1 MGRYIARRLLLTIPV
16 LIGSSFLIYALVFLL
31 PGDPIRALFG
41 DRPPPPAVLA
51 ELNER
56 YHLNEN
62 LFVQYGYYVADLL
75 RGDFGTDFQGR
86 PVSGYVSDR
95 LPVTARL
102 TAIAIAFEAT
112 IGLLAGILAGIR
124 RGSFFDSLVLVSTT
138 VVISIP
144 VFVLGFLAQ
153 YTLGLRLEWFPISGL
168 TDGYQSYL
176 LPGFVLGSL
185 SLAYVARLTRTSLA
199 ENLRNDYVRTA
210 KAKGLSPSVI
220 IGKHTLRNSMIAVV
234 TFIGADIGS
243 LMGGAI
249 LTETVFNIPGLGL
262 AVFDAVQAQ
271 EGTLVVGIAT
281 LLVFFYIFANLIV
294 DVLYAALDPRIRY
307 D

>member
-1 MGRYIARRLLLTIPV
+1 MGRYVVRRLLLTIPV
-16 LIGSSFLIYALVFLL
+16 LIGASFLIYALVFLL

-51 ELNER
+51 ELNDR
-56 YHLNEN
+56 YHLNDN
-62 LFVQYGYYVADLL
+62 LFVQYGYYVNDLL
-75 RGDFGTDFQGR
+75 HGDFGTDFQGR
-86 PVSGYVSDR
+86 PVSQYVSER
-95 LPVTARL
+95 LPVTAKL
-102 TAIAIAFEAT
+102 TLVAIVFEFV
-112 IGLLAGILAGIR
+112 IGLVAGILAGIR
-124 RGSFFDSLVLVSTT
+124 RGSFLDNMVLVTT
-138 VVISIP
+138 TILISIP
-144 VFVLGFLAQ
+144 IFVLGFLAQ
-153 YTLGLRLEWFPISGL
+153 YTLGLQLEWFPISGI

-176 LPGFVLGSL
+176 LPGFVLGSV

-210 KAKGLSPSVI
+210 KAKGLSPTVI
-220 IGKHTLRNSMIAVV
+220 IGKHTLRNSMIPVI
-234 TFIGADIGS
+234 TFVGADIGS

-262 AVFDAVQAQ
+262 AVFEGVRAQ

-281 LLVFFYIFANLIV
+281 LLVVFYIFANLVV